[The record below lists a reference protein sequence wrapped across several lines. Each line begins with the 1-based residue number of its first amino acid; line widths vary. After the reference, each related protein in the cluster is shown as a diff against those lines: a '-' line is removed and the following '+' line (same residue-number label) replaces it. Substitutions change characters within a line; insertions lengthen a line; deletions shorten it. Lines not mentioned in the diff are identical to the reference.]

1 MRTAN
6 SKNMACALVFLASL
20 SLLLSALPAPPAA
33 VIRAPAP
40 AASAGPAP
48 WVLKLDPTHSTVRW
62 TLPSSLHTVHG
73 TFRLT
78 SGALN
83 VDSASGRA
91 GGEIVV
97 SARSGE
103 SGNDSRDSKLHQEI
117 LETARYPDVVFHPSQ
132 VEGRVA
138 NSGPSDVKVRGTLS
152 VHGADHEITALVH
165 AELSGSTWKGSA
177 SFDVPY
183 VDWGIKNPS
192 NFLLKAG
199 KVVGIEVEMAG
210 SLTSH

>member
-6 SKNMACALVFLASL
+6 IKSMACALVFLASL
-20 SLLLSALPAPPAA
+20 SLFLSALPAPPPA
-33 VIRAPAP
+33 VIRARAPRASAAPAP
-40 AASAGPAP
+40 F
-48 WVLKLDPTHSTVRW
+48 VLKLDAAHSSVHW

-73 TFRLT
+73 AFRIT

-97 SARSGE
+97 NARSGE
-103 SGNDSRDSKLHQEI
+103 SGNDSRDSKMHKEI
-117 LETARYPDVVFHPSQ
+117 LETANYPEVLFRPSQ

-138 NSGPSDVKVRGTLS
+138 NGDPLDVKVRGTLS

-165 AELSGSTWKGSA
+165 A
-177 SFDVPY
+177 
-183 VDWGIKNPS
+183 
-192 NFLLKAG
+192 
-199 KVVGIEVEMAG
+199 
-210 SLTSH
+210 